1 MRFWKTKAFAA
12 AIMQCVVSSTA
23 HAASPTA
30 QLDYFFGK
38 SESIFVETSNL
49 TMGPLG
55 HAVLCTKTKISCETS
70 KPEDAHQFVADQ
82 QHDILVKVN
91 FAINHSMRPRSD
103 SLSEG
108 FGDTWTIGGKS
119 GDCEDYA
126 LTKLNAL
133 VQQGLPQSAF
143 RIAIVKT
150 QSGEGHALLVARTSE
165 GDMILDNLSPKIV
178 AWNTANYNWLMIQ
191 STTNKHQW
199 LSFDAK
205 TAPKPIP
212 VS

>member
-1 MRFWKTKAFAA
+1 MGFWKTKVFAA
-12 AIMQCVVSSTA
+12 AIIQCVISS
-23 HAASPTA
+23 AAQATSPTA

-38 SESIFVETSNL
+38 SESIFVETTKL

-55 HAVLCTKTKISCETS
+55 HAVLCTKTKISCETTKS
-70 KPEDAHQFVADQ
+70 EDTHQFVTDQ
-82 QHDILVKVN
+82 QHDLLVKVN
-91 FAINHSMRPRSD
+91 LSINRSMKPRSD
-103 SLSEG
+103 SMSEG
-108 FGDTWTIGGKS
+108 FGDTWTIGGKF

-150 QSGEGHALLVARTSE
+150 QSGEGHALLVARTSG
-165 GDMILDNLSPKIV
+165 GDMVLDNLSPKIV
-178 AWNTANYNWLMIQ
+178 SWNTTNYNWLMIQ
-191 STTNKHQW
+191 STTNKRQW
-199 LSFDAK
+199 MSIDAK
-205 TAPKPIP
+205 VAPKPIP